1 MTTALPT
8 DGWPIGMIAPRMR
21 VISDNDYSGDPDGL
35 VQLAHH
41 LLSPSIDLRC
51 IIGSRLQDFG
61 DIDPTGTPA
70 DRAAVAATEVVELTG
85 RGGQVPIVAGSN
97 TPMTSPTEP
106 LRTAAVDAIIAEA
119 MRDDT
124 DLPLFIVCGAGL
136 GEIASAWLVEPRIA
150 ERLTLVWI
158 GGREH
163 DDLADV
169 PPGGTDLEYNT
180 SIDVIAAQVVFN
192 DSNLVMWQVP
202 RNAYRTVIASR
213 AELLVRM
220 RSQGT
225 LGRFLFDRLA
235 WIVDVATK
243 ATGWNLGETY
253 VLGDSPLVSLTALW
267 TAFEP
272 GPASTNFD
280 TRPCPR
286 LLADGRYEPRSDGRP
301 LKVTTLLDNRTLLED
316 LYAKLA
322 LFAAQN

>member
-1 MTTALPT
+1 MIT
-8 DGWPIGMIAPRMR
+8 DGWPLSMITPRVR

-41 LLSPSIDLRC
+41 LLSPSVDLRC
-51 IIGSRLQDFG
+51 IIGSHLRDN
-61 DIDPTGTPA
+61 DPWDPSGTSA
-70 DRAAVAATEVVELTG
+70 DRAALAATEMVEMTG
-85 RGGQVPIVAGSN
+85 RAGQVPVIAGSN
-97 TPMTSPTEP
+97 RAMTGATEP
-106 LRTAAVDAIIAEA
+106 VSSAGVDAIIAEA

-124 DLPLFIVCGAGL
+124 DLPLFVVCGAGL
-136 GEIASAWLVEPRIA
+136 TEIASAWLVEPRIA

-163 DDLADV
+163 DDLAEM

-180 SIDVIAAQVVFN
+180 NIDVTAAQVVFN

-202 RNAYRTVIASR
+202 RNMYRTVIASR

-225 LGRFLFDRLA
+225 LGRYLFDKLA
-235 WIVDVATK
+235 WIVDVASK
-243 ATGWNLGETY
+243 ATGRNLGETY

-280 TRPCPR
+280 VRPCPR
-286 LLADGRYEPRSDGRP
+286 LLSAGRYAARPDGRP
-301 LKVTTLLDNRTLLED
+301 LKVATLLDNRTLLED

-322 LFAAQN
+322 LHAADESTGR